1 MTAKSDVN
9 PVKKREP
16 RLFMVLVLMMLTMI
30 ASRYILPSG
39 RVGNLP
45 GPARGDLV
53 LQEQDL
59 PAELAGWKK
68 VQFIPAA
75 DPLTVANVESWWVH
89 SWNFAKDGRSC
100 LVTLDQAQW
109 IAWHE
114 LSACYVANGWIQG
127 DRHVYEVPDKNGE
140 IWHIV
145 TVDYEKSGVGRGLL
159 IFSEFGSDGT
169 PMEAQYLGQAF
180 EQYDLEQGKVVDSQ
194 RSAGEADRWRRQEH
208 PRVTQC
214 QVFYSYSGD
223 LNAGLRADLIRLHAA
238 SREIFRDRW
247 AQHWPTVSG
256 G

>member
-1 MTAKSDVN
+1 MTAANDLKVT
-9 PVKKREP
+9 KKREP
-16 RLFMVLVLMMLTMI
+16 RMFVVLVLMMLSMI
-30 ASRYILPSG
+30 ACRYILPSG

-53 LQEQDL
+53 LQDQDL
-59 PAELAGWKK
+59 PAELAGWSK
-68 VQFIPAA
+68 VRFIPAA
-75 DPLTVANVESWWVH
+75 DPLAVANVESWWVH
-89 SWNFAKDGRSC
+89 SWNFTKDGRHC

-114 LSACYVANGWIQG
+114 LSACYVANGWVQG

-140 IWHIV
+140 TWHIV
-145 TVDYEKSGVGRGLL
+145 TVDYEKNGVGRGLL

-169 PMEAQYLGQAF
+169 PMEAQYLGQPF
-180 EQYDLEQGKVVDSQ
+180 ESYDLQQGTVVADRQ
-194 RSAGEADRWRRQEH
+194 RAGPADRWRRQEH

-214 QVFYSYSGD
+214 QVFYNYSGSLD
-223 LNAGLRADLIRLHAA
+223 PALRADLIRLHAA

-247 AQHWPTVSG
+247 AQHWPGVSG

>member
-1 MTAKSDVN
+1 MTA
-9 PVKKREP
+9 VKKKEP
-16 RLFMVLVLMMLTMI
+16 RLFLVLVLMMLTMI

-39 RVGNLP
+39 RVGELP
-45 GPARGDLV
+45 GPSRGDLV
-53 LQEQDL
+53 LQDQDL
-59 PAELAGWKK
+59 PDELAGWTK

-89 SWNFAKDGRSC
+89 SWNFAKDGRGC

-114 LSACYVANGWIQG
+114 LSACYVANGWTQG
-127 DRHVYEVPDKNGE
+127 ERHVFEVPDKNGE
-140 IWHIV
+140 MWHIV
-145 TVDYEKSGVGRGLL
+145 TVDYEKSGAGRGLL

-169 PMEAQYLGQAF
+169 PMEAVSMGQAF
-180 EQYDLEQGKVVDSQ
+180 ERYDLQQGKVVTGQ
-194 RSAGEADRWRRQEH
+194 QVAGPVDRWRRQEH

-214 QVFYSYSGD
+214 QVFYNYTGD
-223 LNAGLRADLIRLHAA
+223 LDAGLRADLIRLHAA